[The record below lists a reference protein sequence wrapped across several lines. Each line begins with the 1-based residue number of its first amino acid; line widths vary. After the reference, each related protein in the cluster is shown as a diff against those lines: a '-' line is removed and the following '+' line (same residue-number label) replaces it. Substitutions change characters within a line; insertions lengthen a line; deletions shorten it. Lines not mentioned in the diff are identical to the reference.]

1 MPTAIVEPDGCGRH
15 GDGVRSERAL
25 VLDVEMSNCAK
36 EEVSPISSWRQIQ
49 IRSEKSQTK
58 FKIKKGALRVN
69 YEKRASIRALF
80 FTCYLLW

>member
-1 MPTAIVEPDGCGRH
+1 MPTAIVEPDGCGCH

-36 EEVSPISSWRQIQ
+36 EEVSPISSWDKFNPFREISDKIQ
-49 IRSEKSQTK
+49 N
-58 FKIKKGALRVN
+58 KKGALRVN